1 MPPRPIP
8 LRAVRALFLERQ
20 HLARPRA
27 RPLTAGRLTRFVED
41 VGGIQLDSINVL
53 DRAHYLTVWARFG
66 PYERA
71 RLDRLVYRRRLLFEY
86 WGHAARPG
94 CAPPPPGG

>member
-1 MPPRPIP
+1 MPPRPIRCAP
-8 LRAVRALFLERQ
+8 SARCSRAPAP
-20 HLARPRA
+20 HASRA

-66 PYERA
+66 PTSA
-71 RLDRLVYRRRLLFEY
+71 R
-86 WGHAARPG
+86 GSTG
-94 CAPPPPGG
+94 